1 MYTILAAEPIAGE
14 LTSMITP
21 IIEEI
26 TGAVSATDIVTLL
39 GKGVAFGIPFFLA
52 IFGVRKIV
60 HIAQSAI
67 RNGSIRV

>member
-1 MYTILAAEPIAGE
+1 MYTLLASSAGE
-14 LTSMITP
+14 DLTGLVQP
-21 IIEEI
+21 IITSI
-26 TGAVSATDIVTLL
+26 TEAVSATDVVTLL

-60 HIAQSAI
+60 QIAQSAI